1 MSEFRGFAQQQQN
14 NQQYWLIGINTGGR
28 EVYMIM
34 PGNYM
39 VQPYNS
45 GDVAA
50 RDLQA
55 MGGLR
60 AGSRLDAFV
69 DVSIHNLPPSLCRHY
84 CYPGPADY
92 WALAL
97 YNLLLNNAKF
107 ATGAVRPAV
116 LPAPD
121 GAGQRRRRRV
131 Q

>member
-1 MSEFRGFAQQQQN
+1 MWRLETCK
-14 NQQYWLIGINTGGR
+14 LTVGGR
-28 EVYMIM
+28 A
-34 PGNYM
+34 P
-39 VQPYNS
+39 P
-45 GDVAA
+45 GDVTP
-50 RDLQA
+50 
-55 MGGLR
+55 
-60 AGSRLDAFV
+60 
-69 DVSIHNLPPSLCRHY
+69 ICPILCRHY

-116 LPAPD
+116 LPAPG